1 MSVSYGLH
9 IALVIGCISL
19 FAWGC
24 DGGDTDHS
32 GATRRAPRALPS
44 GYRVTEVV
52 NGATLS
58 GSVVWMGARPDVVMT
73 RVLQHASVCGAE
85 RALPALRIGPHG
97 GVADAVVYLD
107 GITEGRALPEGPFEV
122 RFSGCDVSP
131 TVLAMPVGATLTIV
145 DDEDLLHNVHLAWV
159 HLGSVQPSSA
169 TGGATWLDL
178 GLPSRGMRASAT
190 AEHTGVASIV
200 DDAGHPWILGW
211 VHVLDHPYVQVTT
224 EDGRFRLTGIP
235 PGQYTLRVWH
245 QGVRRSGGTESE
257 SGSSPGERP
266 RMSAPLVLA
275 RPVAVTA
282 GTDTTVD
289 FQLDLS
295 TVEAAGD

>member
-24 DGGDTDHS
+24 DGGDTDPS
-32 GATRRAPRALPS
+32 GATRRTPRALPS

-52 NGATLS
+52 NGATLT
-58 GSVVWMGARPDVVMT
+58 GSIVWIGPRPDVVMT
-73 RVLQHASVCGAE
+73 TVLQHASVCGAE
-85 RALPALRIGPHG
+85 RELHALTVGPHG

-122 RFSGCDVSP
+122 RFSGCDLHPS
-131 TVLAMPVGATLTIV
+131 VLAMPVGATLSVV
-145 DDEDLLHNVHLAWV
+145 DDEDLLHNLHASWV
-159 HLGSVQPSSA
+159 AGSRADGSGA
-169 TGGATWLDL
+169 GGATWLDI
-178 GLPSRGMRASAT
+178 GLPARGMHASAT
-190 AEHTGVASIV
+190 AEHAGVASIV

-211 VHVLDHPYVQVTT
+211 VHVIDHPYVQVTT
-224 EDGRFRLTGIP
+224 DDGRFRLTGIP

-245 QGVRRSGGTESE
+245 QGVRRAGGTESS
-257 SGSSPGERP
+257 SGTESPGERP

-289 FQLDLS
+289 FQLDLAA
-295 TVEAAGD
+295 VDAAGD

>member
-52 NGATLS
+52 NGATIS
-58 GSVVWMGARPDVVMT
+58 GSVVWIGARPDVVMT
-73 RVLQHASVCGAE
+73 TVLQHASVCGAE
-85 RALPALRIGPHG
+85 RALPALTIGEHG

-131 TVLAMPVGATLTIV
+131 AVLAMPVGATLTVV
-145 DDEDLLHNVHLAWV
+145 DDEDLLHNVHASWV
-159 HLGSVQPSSA
+159 
-169 TGGATWLDL
+169 TGGATWLDT

-190 AEHTGVASIV
+190 AEHVGVASIV

-224 EDGRFRLTGIP
+224 TDGRFRLTGIP

-245 QGVRRSGGTESE
+245 QGVRRSGGTES
-257 SGSSPGERP
+257 GGSPGERP

-295 TVEAAGD
+295 AVEAAGD

>member
-58 GSVVWMGARPDVVMT
+58 GSVAWIGPRPDVVMT
-73 RVLQHASVCGAE
+73 TVLQHASACGAQRE
-85 RALPALRIGPHG
+85 LPALRVGAHG
-97 GVADAVVYLD
+97 GIAGAVVYLD

-122 RFSGCDVSP
+122 HFEGCDVTP
-131 TVLAMPVGATLTIV
+131 RVLAMPVGATLTVV
-145 DDEDLLHNVHLAWV
+145 DDEDLLHNVHLRWV
-159 HLGSVQPSSA
+159 S
-169 TGGATWLDL
+169 GGATWLDV
-178 GLPSRGMRASAT
+178 GLPARGMHGSAT
-190 AEHTGVASIV
+190 AEHTGVASLV

-211 VHVLDHPYVQVTT
+211 VHVLDHPYVQVTSD
-224 EDGRFRLTGIP
+224 DGRFRLTGIP

-245 QGVRRSGGTESE
+245 QGVRRIGGTESPPGTE
-257 SGSSPGERP
+257 SSPDERP

-289 FQLDLS
+289 FQLDLGA
-295 TVEAAGD
+295 VDAAGD